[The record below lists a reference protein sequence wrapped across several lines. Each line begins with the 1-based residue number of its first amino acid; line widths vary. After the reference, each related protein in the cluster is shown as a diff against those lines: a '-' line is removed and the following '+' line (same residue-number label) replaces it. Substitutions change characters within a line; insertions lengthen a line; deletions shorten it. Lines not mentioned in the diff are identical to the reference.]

1 MACHRALVRLATA
14 TAAAPQGGKQ
24 SQARA
29 RAAPEVLVAAAPQGG
44 KQSRARA
51 RAAPEVLVAA
61 AHQGGKQS
69 RARAQAAPEVLVAWE
84 AELVVEK
91 EWEEKWKEVLAMK
104 VGEATE

>member
-51 RAAPEVLVAA
+51 
-61 AHQGGKQS
+61 
-69 RARAQAAPEVLVAWE
+69 QAAPEVLVAWE

>member
-24 SQARA
+24 SQ
-29 RAAPEVLVAAAPQGG
+29 
-44 KQSRARA
+44 ARA